1 MGAPG
6 AGKGTQA
13 KRIADAHG
21 VPHISTGD
29 IFRRHIEEDTE
40 LGRQVKQ
47 YMDCGHLVPDELACA
62 IVERRI
68 ARQDCADG
76 YVLDGFPRSVNQ
88 AQQLERVLELREEP
102 LTMVINLLV
111 QDEEIVE
118 RLSARR
124 TCPKCGAIF
133 NLKFNPPRNGGAC
146 DIAGCSQVPLVQR
159 EDDKEETVR
168 ERLRVYHET
177 TEPLLG
183 YYSSRG
189 VLVNVNG
196 EGSTPGEVFE
206 KVEEVIANRDEACM
220 P

>member
-13 KRIADAHG
+13 KRIAEAHG

-40 LGRQVKQ
+40 LGRKAKV

-68 ARQDCADG
+68 AKPDCHKG

-88 AQQLERVLELREEP
+88 ARQFDHVIARCEEP

-124 TCPKCGAIF
+124 TCPRCGAIF
-133 NLKFNPPRNGGAC
+133 NMKFNPPRDGGVC
-146 DIAGCSQVPLVQR
+146 DIPDCSQAPLVQR
-159 EDDKEETVR
+159 DDDKEGTVR

-183 YYSSRG
+183 YYAAQG
-189 VLVNVNG
+189 LLANVNG
-196 EGSTPGEVFE
+196 EGATPGEVFE